1 MIVLFQPYQRTP
13 SFIPQPEKQSATLA
27 ILPEWV
33 KVNPLTVRN
42 STYAGSALQIDLR
55 PMFLI

>member
-1 MIVLFQPYQRTP
+1 MIALLQPYQHAP

-27 ILPEWV
+27 ILPVWV
-33 KVNPLTVRN
+33 KVNPLTVRTF
-42 STYAGSALQIDLR
+42 TYAGSALQIDLG